1 MTADAMHAVH
11 ALNHAYLRLHPVEA
25 RQVVNKLSTVDV
37 VELLQLQPVAEMV
50 KLLENIRRGAF
61 HHQVRSADGFV
72 QLRNNRAVQ

>member
-1 MTADAMHAVH
+1 MAADAMHAVH

-50 KLLENIRRGAF
+50 KLWDGLMLEKAIS
-61 HHQVRSADGFV
+61 V
-72 QLRNNRAVQ
+72 LRQHRVSTLGV